1 MKKRYIVL
9 GLVALEIAL
18 LPFAGTLLHKTDFYA
33 DMKALAKPQRA
44 IHVKLPPEP
53 GMTRYMV
60 SANAPFVVT
69 AEEMIGQFDIN
80 IYPSGEINGKSFG
93 HNAQAPG
100 ELKACSLTETL
111 EPRAVYKS
119 DTGTIAKDGE
129 ILSKTVLV
137 EIRYEPYYKPDL
149 KILTENKSKTILS
162 AQSCE
167 KSPDKAI

>member
-9 GLVALEIAL
+9 GLIAFEMAM
-18 LPFAGTLLHKTDFYA
+18 LPFIGTVLHKTDINSA
-33 DMKALAKPQRA
+33 LAALAKPQRA
-44 IHVKLPPEP
+44 IHVELPPEP

-69 AEEMIGQFDIN
+69 AEEMIGQFDIK
-80 IYPSGEINGKSFG
+80 IYPSGEINGKQFG
-93 HNAQAPG
+93 KNAQAPG
-100 ELKACSLTETL
+100 DLKACSLTETV
-111 EPRAVYKS
+111 EPRAVYRS
-119 DTGTIAKDGE
+119 ETGTIAQDGE

-137 EIRYEPYYKPDL
+137 EIRYESYYKPDL

-167 KSPDKAI
+167 KSRHKAI